1 MKNLFLLLILSLSC
15 AMWSCGGGSSDNT
28 SVKDVVSLIAKG
40 AAQQDSIDNGT
51 LDICDIPEANYFNT
65 PNGNIFANKK
75 ILAVI
80 KANPDYKLSNT
91 DKEMLTTAIEKY
103 FAGGKTE
110 TSTVYGA
117 YADGLNAAG
126 LSIAKEAIEDAKTLY
141 DLYKIG
147 VAKELVF

>member
-15 AMWSCGGGSSDNT
+15 AMWSCGGTSDNT
-28 SVKDVVSLIAKG
+28 SVKDVVALIDKG

-51 LDICDIPEANYFNT
+51 LDISDIPEADYFNT
-65 PNGNIFANKK
+65 PNGNIFANEK

-80 KANPDYKLSNT
+80 KANPDYKLSNA
-91 DKEMLTTAIEKY
+91 DKEILTAAVEKY

-117 YADGLNAAG
+117 YADGLNTAG
-126 LSIAKEAIEDAKTLY
+126 QNIAKEAIEGAKTLQ

>member
-15 AMWSCGGGSSDNT
+15 AMWSCGGSSDNT
-28 SVKDVVSLIAKG
+28 SVKDVVVLIDKG

-51 LDICDIPEANYFNT
+51 LDISDIPEADYFNT
-65 PNGNIFANKK
+65 PNGNIFANEK

-80 KANPDYKLSNT
+80 KANPDYKLSNA
-91 DKEMLTTAIEKY
+91 DKEILTAAVEKY

-117 YADGLNAAG
+117 MADGLNSAG
-126 LSIAKEAIEDAKTLY
+126 LSIAKEAIEGAKTLN

-147 VAKELVF
+147 LSKEII